1 MSTNFNPYE
10 FLPPAFSVEYYG
22 LFSDYMENPT
32 FPGDLETSS
41 KYKNTILQ
49 PCKKKKEY
57 HPPSQII

>member
-10 FLPPAFSVEYYG
+10 FLPPEFSVEYYG

-41 KYKNTILQ
+41 K
-49 PCKKKKEY
+49 
-57 HPPSQII
+57 